1 MIIRKPTDL
10 ASLNMDEGEKQ
21 DLVAAFDE
29 YEKLLSIFR
38 NMECIHEGLMDAV
51 IKHHL
56 ELAAVER
63 QLYDTRSHITT
74 VVGLARNSFMT
85 ERNVTVSCIQ
95 DTT

>member
-1 MIIRKPTDL
+1 MNRLQD
-10 ASLNMDEGEKQ
+10 KQ

-63 QLYDTRSHITT
+63 QLYDTRLHITT
-74 VVGLARNSFMT
+74 VVNLARNSFAT
-85 ERNVTVSCIQ
+85 ERNVTLSCIK